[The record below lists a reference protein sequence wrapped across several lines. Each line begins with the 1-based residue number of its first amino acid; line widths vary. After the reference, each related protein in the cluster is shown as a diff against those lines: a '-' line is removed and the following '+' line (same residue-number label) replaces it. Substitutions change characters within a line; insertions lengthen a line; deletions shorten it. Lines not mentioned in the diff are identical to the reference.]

1 MYVGVRQ
8 SWTILKTTKQ
18 PKDTI
23 DNSNE
28 EPIVTNA
35 NLSFSNRMQE
45 LRIRSFMTLD
55 ELSKHLR
62 IPSAQLARYER
73 GEDVPSDDVCKKI
86 LFSLSPSRDECSD
99 DDYGEEHED
108 NDRK

>member
-1 MYVGVRQ
+1 
-8 SWTILKTTKQ
+8 
-18 PKDTI
+18 
-23 DNSNE
+23 
-28 EPIVTNA
+28 
-35 NLSFSNRMQE
+35 
-45 LRIRSFMTLD
+45 
-55 ELSKHLR
+55 
-62 IPSAQLARYER
+62 PSAQLARYER